1 MERFNRLVLFYYKV
15 GLTLLLVQSVFWL
28 ITCACCLLFVFILA
42 NTILINSIHLLSEC
56 YQATRIA
63 YGGSKEFKRV
73 VTLDGALFE
82 KSGTM
87 SGGGRKPRG
96 GKMGTSIRASVSSEG
111 VAQAE
116 RELAQI
122 VDELSSLR
130 HKISDAVRSYQAAEK
145 AVYHLEMEVAKCQK
159 EVCFY
164 LVLNF
169 QNIFC
174 MCT

>member
-1 MERFNRLVLFYYKV
+1 
-15 GLTLLLVQSVFWL
+15 
-28 ITCACCLLFVFILA
+28 
-42 NTILINSIHLLSEC
+42 
-56 YQATRIA
+56 
-63 YGGSKEFKRV
+63 
-73 VTLDGALFE
+73 
-82 KSGTM
+82 
-87 SGGGRKPRG
+87 
-96 GKMGTSIRASVSSEG
+96 MGTSIRASVSSEG
-111 VAQAE
+111 IAQAE

-174 MCT
+174 MCTL